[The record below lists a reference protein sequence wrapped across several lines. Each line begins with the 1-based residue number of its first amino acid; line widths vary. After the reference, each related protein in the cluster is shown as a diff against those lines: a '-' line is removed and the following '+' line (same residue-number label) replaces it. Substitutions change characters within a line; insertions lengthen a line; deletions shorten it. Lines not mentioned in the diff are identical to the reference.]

1 MPVLKMAQNKAK
13 TNQKSNWRQADYG
26 NKFTAKDVKQLASQG
41 YTGNQIL
48 KIGSAASQ
56 MDQWKPTGKAMNRTS
71 QALGNLNQAWLNPQ
85 TASGSVKGQP
95 ITMSMYPMRGK
106 TPKKLL
112 SWNGLGDSYRANP
125 LSVFRPTGDLARISG
140 AAGLFEDSGKKWFVP
155 RGMRNATTF
164 GSTMAPVAAAA
175 PGAATGVGGEALPV
189 GDMGGDYVP
198 EDVPTDESSMSAQN
212 GIGAS
217 LASYAAGWRQNKSA
231 RKRLGSAAQGLAS
244 QRVNAPWTTGFVGV

>member
-26 NKFTAKDVKQLASQG
+26 RYFTAKDVKPLASQG

-56 MDQWKPTGKAMNRTS
+56 MDRWKPTGKAMNRTS

-85 TASGSVKGQP
+85 TASGYVKGQP
-95 ITMSMYPMRGK
+95 FTMSMYPMGGK
-106 TPKKLL
+106 TPKRLL

-125 LSVFRPTGDLARISG
+125 LSVFLPSNDLVRATGGSG
-140 AAGLFEDSGKKWFVP
+140 LYKDSGKKWFVP

-164 GSTMAPVAAAA
+164 GSTMTPVVAAAPVAAA
-175 PGAATGVGGEALPV
+175 GDGGEALPV
-189 GDMGGDYVP
+189 GDMGA
-198 EDVPTDESSMSAQN
+198 DVAPQEESTDTPSMSSQN
-212 GIGAS
+212 GVGAA

-244 QRVNAPWTTGFVGV
+244 QRIAPWTAGFVGV